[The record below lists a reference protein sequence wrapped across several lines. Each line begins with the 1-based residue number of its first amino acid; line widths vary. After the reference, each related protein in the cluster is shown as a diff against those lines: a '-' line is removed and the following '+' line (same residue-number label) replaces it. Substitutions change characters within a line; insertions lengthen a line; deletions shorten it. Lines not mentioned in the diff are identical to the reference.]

1 MQMLIRQ
8 HNVRLE
14 LVLNYEHHHVL
25 HKEDTPTEEELHQH
39 STMVLVLLFQ
49 DLQVFLL
56 LYGFECF

>member
-1 MQMLIRQ
+1 
-8 HNVRLE
+8 LE